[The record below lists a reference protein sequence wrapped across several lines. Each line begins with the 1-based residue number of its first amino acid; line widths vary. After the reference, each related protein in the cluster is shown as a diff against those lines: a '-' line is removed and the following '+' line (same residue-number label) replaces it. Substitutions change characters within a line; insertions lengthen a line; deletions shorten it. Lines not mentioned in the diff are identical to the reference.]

1 MSSGVGLIARRE
13 FVERGRSRVFIGV
26 LIGSMLLILAGMFA
40 VSLVGRPAPS
50 ASVTVAGQ
58 GPPGL
63 ADEVQRVAADL
74 AVDVVL
80 VDSASVEAARE
91 AVESGS
97 VDAALIDGDTILAVG
112 APSPSVD
119 AVLRGAA
126 TASARVVAAQELGLS
141 ETAVDTVVQPVVVV
155 VEDLSTAGPVDDL
168 EVARGL
174 AAFMSVVILFILV
187 MAFGQFVGSAVVE
200 EKQTRVAELV
210 LAKVSTA
217 AMLIGKVLG
226 VGGLGLVQLV
236 ILGLTYAVGL
246 WAFGDGSAALDLF
259 RLGLGSLAWMT
270 LWFVIGY
277 AMYSFVF
284 ATMGATVSRLE
295 DLQSLTYVPSVLL
308 LPAYAVAAAS
318 LSGTAS
324 PLLAPMSMVPIW
336 SPLLMPFRI
345 VTGDAAWWEV
355 VVALVGSA
363 AFIGFLVWFGAR
375 VYRGAALRT
384 GGRVGLREAYRA
396 G

>member
-1 MSSGVGLIARRE
+1 MSSGVALIARRE
-13 FVERGRSRVFIGV
+13 FVERGRSRVFVGV
-26 LIGSMLLILAGMFA
+26 LVASMLLILVGMFA
-40 VSLVGRPAPS
+40 VSLVGRPVPS
-50 ASVTVAGQ
+50 ASVTLGGQ
-58 GPPGL
+58 SPPGL
-63 ADEVQRVAADL
+63 AEEVARAAD
-74 AVDVVL
+74 AQDVDVVVL
-80 VDSASVEAARE
+80 DTPTVAQARAA
-91 AVESGS
+91 VQSGS
-97 VDAALIDGDTILAVG
+97 VDAALVDGTTILAVG
-112 APSPSVD
+112 APSAAVD
-119 AVLRGAA
+119 SVLRGAA
-126 TASARVVAAQELGLS
+126 TTIARLQAAQDLGLPS
-141 ETAVDTVVQPVVVV
+141 ASLDRIVDPVVIV
-155 VEDLSTAGPVDDL
+155 VEDLSTAGPVDQAVL
-168 EVARGL
+168 ARGA
-174 AAFMSVVILFILV
+174 AAFLSVVILFILV

-217 AMLIGKVLG
+217 AMLVGKVLG
-226 VGGLGLVQLV
+226 VGGLGLVQLAL
-236 ILGLTYAVGL
+236 LGLTYAVGL
-246 WAFGDGSAALDLF
+246 WAFGNGSPVLAIF
-259 RLGLGSLAWMT
+259 RLGLGSLTWMA

-277 AMYSFVF
+277 AMYSFLF

-318 LSGTAS
+318 LTGSVS

-336 SPLLMPFRI
+336 APLLMPFRI
-345 VTGDAAWWEV
+345 VTGDAVWWEV
-355 VVALVGSA
+355 VVGLVGSA

>member
-1 MSSGVGLIARRE
+1 MGLIARRE
-13 FVERGRSRVFIGV
+13 FVERGRSRVFLGV
-26 LIGSMLLILAGMFA
+26 LIGSMVLILAGMFA
-40 VSLVGRPAPS
+40 ISLVGRPT
-50 ASVTVAGQ
+50 ASETVTVAGQ

-63 ADEVQRVAADL
+63 VDEVQRVAANL
-74 AVDVVL
+74 SANVVL
-80 VDSASVEAARE
+80 VDSASVEQARQ
-91 AVESGS
+91 AVASGA
-97 VDAALIDGDTILAVG
+97 VDAALIDGDTILAIG
-112 APSPSVD
+112 APSPAVD
-119 AVLRGAA
+119 SVLRGAA
-126 TASARVVAAQELGLS
+126 TATARAEAARDLGL
-141 ETAVDTVVQPVVVV
+141 TQDAVDTVVQPVVVV
-155 VEDLSTAGPVDDL
+155 VEDMSTSGPVDEL
-168 EVARGL
+168 QVARGL

-217 AMLIGKVLG
+217 SMLVGKVLG

-236 ILGLTYAVGL
+236 ILGLTYAFGL
-246 WAFGDGSAALDLF
+246 WAFGDGSAALGLF
-259 RLGLGSLAWMT
+259 RLGIGSLAWMT
-270 LWFVIGY
+270 LWFVLGY

-318 LSGTAS
+318 LTGTSS

-345 VTGDAAWWEV
+345 VTGDAPWWQV
-355 VVALVGSA
+355 LVAFVGSS
-363 AFIGFLVWFGAR
+363 AFIAFLVWFGAR

>member
-97 VDAALIDGDTILAVG
+97 VDAALVDGDTILAVG

>member
-26 LIGSMLLILAGMFA
+26 LIGSMVLILAGMFA

-50 ASVTVAGQ
+50 ASVTVAGD
-58 GPPGL
+58 GPAGL
-63 ADEVQRVAADL
+63 VDEVQRVAADL
-74 AVDVVL
+74 GVDVV
-80 VDSASVEAARE
+80 VVNSATVEQARQ

-97 VDAALIDGDTILAVG
+97 VSAALINGDTIVAVG
-112 APSPSVD
+112 PPSAAVD

-126 TASARVVAAQELGLS
+126 TASARVVAAQQLGLS
-141 ETAVDTVVQPVVVV
+141 DAAVDSVIQPVVVV
-155 VEDLSTAGPVDDL
+155 VEDVSTAGPVDEL

-217 AMLIGKVLG
+217 AMLVGKVLG
-226 VGGLGLVQLV
+226 VGGLGFVQLV
-236 ILGLTYAVGL
+236 ILGMTYAFGL
-246 WAFGDGSAALDLF
+246 WAFGDGSAGLDLF
-259 RLGLGSLAWMT
+259 RLGFGSLAWMT

-318 LSGTAS
+318 LTGAAS

-345 VTGDAAWWEV
+345 VTGDAVWWEV

-363 AFIGFLVWFGAR
+363 AFIAFLVWFGAR

>member
-26 LIGSMLLILAGMFA
+26 LIGSMVLILAGMFA

-50 ASVTVAGQ
+50 ASVTVAGD
-58 GPPGL
+58 GPAGL
-63 ADEVQRVAADL
+63 VDEVQRVAADL
-74 AVDVVL
+74 GVDVV
-80 VDSASVEAARE
+80 VVNSDSVEQARR

-97 VDAALIDGDTILAVG
+97 VDAALINGDTIVAVG
-112 APSPSVD
+112 APSAAVD

-126 TASARVVAAQELGLS
+126 TASARVVAAQQLGLS
-141 ETAVDTVVQPVVVV
+141 DAAVDSVIQPVVVV
-155 VEDLSTAGPVDDL
+155 VEDVSTAGPVDEL

-217 AMLIGKVLG
+217 AMLVGKVLG

-236 ILGLTYAVGL
+236 ILGMTYAFGL
-246 WAFGDGSAALDLF
+246 WAFGDGSAGLDLF
-259 RLGLGSLAWMT
+259 RLGFGSLAWMT

-318 LSGTAS
+318 LTGAAS

-345 VTGDAAWWEV
+345 VTGDAVWWEV

-363 AFIGFLVWFGAR
+363 AFIAFLVWFGAR

>member
-1 MSSGVGLIARRE
+1 MSSGVWLIARRE

-26 LIGSMLLILAGMFA
+26 LIGSMVLILAGMFA

-50 ASVTVAGQ
+50 ASVTVAGD
-58 GPPGL
+58 GPAGL
-63 ADEVQRVAADL
+63 VDEVQRVAADL
-74 AVDVVL
+74 GVDVV
-80 VDSASVEAARE
+80 VVNSATVEQARQ

-97 VDAALIDGDTILAVG
+97 VSAALINGDTIVAVG
-112 APSPSVD
+112 PPSPSVD

-126 TASARVVAAQELGLS
+126 TASARVVAAQQLGLS
-141 ETAVDTVVQPVVVV
+141 DAAVDSVIQPVVVV
-155 VEDLSTAGPVDDL
+155 VEDVSTAGPVDEL

-217 AMLIGKVLG
+217 AMLVGKVLG

-236 ILGLTYAVGL
+236 ILGMTYAFGL
-246 WAFGDGSAALDLF
+246 WAFGDGSAGLDLF
-259 RLGLGSLAWMT
+259 RLGFGSLAWMT

-318 LSGTAS
+318 LTGAAS

-345 VTGDAAWWEV
+345 VTGDAVWWEV

-363 AFIGFLVWFGAR
+363 AFIAFLVWFGAR

>member
-26 LIGSMLLILAGMFA
+26 LVGSMLLILAGMFA

-50 ASVTVAGQ
+50 ATVTVAGQ
-58 GPPGL
+58 GPAGL
-63 ADEVQRVAADL
+63 ADEVQRVAADMG
-74 AVDVVL
+74 VDVVV
-80 VDSASVEAARE
+80 VDSASVEQARQ

-97 VDAALIDGDTILAVG
+97 VDAALVDGDTILAVG

-141 ETAVDTVVQPVVVV
+141 EAAVNTVIQPVVVV
-155 VEDLSTAGPVDDL
+155 VEDLGTSGPVDEL
-168 EVARGL
+168 AVARGL
-174 AAFMSVVILFILV
+174 AAFMSVVILFVLV

-236 ILGLTYAVGL
+236 ILGLTYACGL
-246 WAFGDGSAALDLF
+246 WAFGDGSAGLDLF
-259 RLGLGSLAWMT
+259 RLGIGSLAWMG
-270 LWFVIGY
+270 LWFVLGY

-318 LSGTAS
+318 LTGSAS

-355 VVALVGSA
+355 AVALVGSA